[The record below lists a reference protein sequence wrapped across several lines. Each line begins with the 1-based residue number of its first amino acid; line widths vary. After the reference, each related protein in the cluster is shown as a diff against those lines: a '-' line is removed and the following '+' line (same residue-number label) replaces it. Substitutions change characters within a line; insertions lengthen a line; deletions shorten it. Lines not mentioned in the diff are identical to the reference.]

1 MKKILILLILT
12 TILLSGCGNDD
23 SDIEIQDLGNEN
35 HTINLNN
42 TEGTNQT
49 NSTTTETNQTGVNET
64 NTTETN
70 ETNTSTT
77 EEVTCY
83 FDNECNGT
91 TTTTYSCIEDEI
103 WKEIIVPTCF
113 NPGELNSFC
122 SEIIGSESTEACSHG
137 CNDTN
142 SSNIV
147 CNTDG

>member
-1 MKKILILLILT
+1 MKKVLILLLFA
-12 TILLSGCGNDD
+12 TILLSGCDNDD
-23 SDIEIQDLGNEN
+23 SDVEIQDLGNEN
-35 HTINLNN
+35 ETINLNN
-42 TEGTNQT
+42 TEETNQT
-49 NSTTTETNQTGVNET
+49 NT

-70 ETNTSTT
+70 ETNTTEINDTTTT

-83 FDNECNGT
+83 FDDECNGT

-122 SEIIGSESTEACSHG
+122 SEIIGSESTETCSHG